1 MNIDA
6 IIYIEIFHGKRRMD
20 DGQSCSADAF
30 IACFSGTGQVG
41 MQVTWPPMALSPCMN
56 TCMKQHIDTDL
67 I

>member
-41 MQVTWPPMALSPCMN
+41 KQVTWPPIWHCL
-56 TCMKQHIDTDL
+56 HV
-67 I
+67 